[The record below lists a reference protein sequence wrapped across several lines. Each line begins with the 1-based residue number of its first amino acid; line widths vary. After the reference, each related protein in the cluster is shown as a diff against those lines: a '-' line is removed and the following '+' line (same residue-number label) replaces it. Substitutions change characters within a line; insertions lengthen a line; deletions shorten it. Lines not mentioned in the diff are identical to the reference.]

1 MGHTEPPTLIN
12 EVVKAGTASSKEN
25 IPNRQAISIYTKP
38 VETIA
43 SHELKTGSC
52 SPYEKEIRS
61 FNNVRSEEI
70 LADSTI
76 MSHRLSEEFNHLKR
90 KVHWQNL
97 GLEFKVNMTKARKRS

>member
-12 EVVKAGTASSKEN
+12 EAVKAGTTSPKEN
-25 IPNRQAISIYTKP
+25 IPNRQAISVYTKP

-52 SPYEKEIRS
+52 SPYERDIRS
-61 FNNVRSEEI
+61 FNNVRSEEM
-70 LADSTI
+70 LAESTI
-76 MSHRLSEEFNHLKR
+76 MSNRLSEQYDHLKR
-90 KVHWQNL
+90 KVHYQKL